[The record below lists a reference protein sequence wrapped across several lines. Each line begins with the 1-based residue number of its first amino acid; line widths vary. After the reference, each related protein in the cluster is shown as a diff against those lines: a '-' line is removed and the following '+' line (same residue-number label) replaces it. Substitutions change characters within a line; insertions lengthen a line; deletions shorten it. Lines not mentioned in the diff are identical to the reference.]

1 MNTTH
6 SPKTN
11 LLAQLLADYLT
22 GCPPHERVEFHY
34 LRRLNTLASHAV
46 RDDGDGIERS
56 GRAWEAL
63 FVAFELGRE
72 SAAMDAWAAALDRK
86 SSSPLGRIRR
96 AVQRLRQRIQTWS
109 HNRNWQRGRRRV
121 AMAAAGLATVCA
133 VAIVVSMLLNGGLL

>member
-1 MNTTH
+1 MLT
-6 SPKTN
+6 
-11 LLAQLLADYLT
+11 DYST

-34 LRRLNTLASHAV
+34 LRRLNTLASHAG
-46 RDDGDGIERS
+46 RDDGDGIDRA

-121 AMAAAGLATVCA
+121 AMAAAGLAMVCA
-133 VAIVVSMLLNGGLL
+133 VAIVVSMLLNGGAL